1 MVVIGVAFVLVVVRL
16 TWVQVIHNQAYAAVG
31 RSELLHTVSLAAQ
44 RGPLLDRDGRVLA
57 MSVPL
62 QTVVADPH
70 QIDDP
75 LGEAKA
81 LAPVLKMS
89 VATLQRDLSRGSGF
103 VYLAHQVGDP
113 TAAAVKALQLT
124 GIGFVKEPK
133 RELLAG
139 NLVSPV
145 LGSVGTEGHGQ
156 GGIEYE
162 YDHQLAG
169 RSGQMV
175 VQRDPN
181 GRDIPGGVVSD
192 QAAQAGRGLVLTL
205 DTPLQIEVR
214 QALSNEVVASK
225 AQAGMA
231 VVMDSRNGDIL
242 AMANLSRPPNQPAGA
257 PVPAP
262 SNLALTEVFEPGS
275 TAKIATIGG
284 ALQDHVV
291 TPDQR
296 LVVPDQLQVADAT
309 FHDAEA
315 HPTTDLSVSD
325 ILARSSNVGTITIAK
340 MLGKERINR
349 FLQGFGFGQPTG
361 LGFPG
366 ESAGFLDKPAH
377 WSGTSIGAV
386 PIGQD
391 EAVTAVQMLD
401 AYNVVAN
408 GGLMVPP
415 RLVDATVDAS
425 GVEHPVPARPG
436 RRVISSRTADQLK
449 PMLEQVVQG
458 ADGTGNAAAIP
469 DYTVAGKT
477 GTAQKPYVGRPGYQ
491 PGAYMASFA
500 GFIPAQRPALT
511 AIVVLDQPTPIYGG
525 SVAAPVFAEI
535 GRYALSHF
543 QVPPDLGP
551 PGSGSITVPVIS
563 PTPAKPGATPGS
575 TMPTSTTPSST
586 KPTSTKPTSTTSTTT
601 TTARVA
607 PRTSESPTSS
617 TASGT
622 SSTGGSTPGSAPN
635 PRGPTTTTTLGR
647 SPGIR
652 SKP

>member
-1 MVVIGVAFVLVVVRL
+1 MVVMGTAFVLVIGRL
-16 TWVQVIHNQAYAAVG
+16 TWVQVFHNQAYAAVG
-31 RSELLHTVSLAAQ
+31 RSELLHTVNLPAQ

-89 VATLQRDLSRGSGF
+89 VATLQHDLSLGSGF
-103 VYLAHQVGDP
+103 VYLAHQVDDS
-113 TAAAVKALQLT
+113 TAAAVKALALT
-124 GIGFVKEPK
+124 GISFVKEPK

-139 NLVSPV
+139 DVAVPV
-145 LGSVGTEGHGQ
+145 LGQVGTEGHGQ
-156 GGIEYE
+156 GGIEYQ
-162 YDHQLAG
+162 YDRQLAG
-169 RSGQMV
+169 HSGQMV

-192 QAAQAGRGLVLTL
+192 QAAQPGRGLVLTL

-214 QALSNEVVASK
+214 QALSNEVVTSK

-242 AMANLSRPPNQPAGA
+242 AMANLARSPNQPTGA
-257 PVPAP
+257 PIPAP
-262 SNLALTEVFEPGS
+262 SNLALNEVFEPGS
-275 TAKIATIGG
+275 TAKVATIGG

-291 TPDQR
+291 TPSQR

-340 MLGKERINR
+340 MLGKERINH
-349 FLQGFGFGQPTG
+349 FLQDFGFGRPTG

-377 WSGTSIGAV
+377 WSGTAIGAV

-425 GVEHPVPARPG
+425 GAEHPVPAQPN
-436 RRVISSRTADQLK
+436 RRVISARTANQLK

-458 ADGTGNAAAIP
+458 ADGTGKAAAIP
-469 DYTVAGKT
+469 GYAVAGKT
-477 GTAQKPYVGRPGYQ
+477 GTAQKPYAGKPGYQ
-491 PGAYMASFA
+491 PGAYMASFV

-525 SVAAPVFAEI
+525 SVGAPVFAEI

-543 QVPPDLGP
+543 HVPPDLA
-551 PGSGSITVPVIS
+551 PGSGPVTVPVVI
-563 PTPAKPGATPGS
+563 PPPVTPGATTGSTTPTGSTTSSTGATTAKAASRTPASQVRTTASASRSVPGS
-575 TMPTSTTPSST
+575 TP
-586 KPTSTKPTSTTSTTT
+586 
-601 TTARVA
+601 
-607 PRTSESPTSS
+607 
-617 TASGT
+617 
-622 SSTGGSTPGSAPN
+622 STGGSTTS
-635 PRGPTTTTTLGR
+635 TTLGR

-652 SKP
+652 SRP